1 MTNSILDAIPT
12 HDPDASAR
20 LHDKLV
26 REASAEGILDI
37 GYRTIDTPIGQLLLA
52 ATDQGLVRVAFALEG
67 HDLVLDRLASAIS
80 PRILHAPSRLDE
92 AARQL
97 DEYFAGT
104 RTRFELRLDWRL
116 TKGFRLSV
124 IQQLPGIEYGHTAS
138 YAEMASAAGN
148 PRAVRAAGSA
158 CATNPL
164 PIVVPCHRVVRSDGT
179 IGQYLGGTPAKMTLL
194 ELESAA

>member
-12 HDPDASAR
+12 HDPDASTR
-20 LHDKLV
+20 LHEKLV
-26 REASAEGILDI
+26 RQAEAEGILDV
-37 GYRTIDTPIGQLLLA
+37 GYRTIDTPIGALLLA
-52 ATDQGLVRVAFALEG
+52 ATGHGLVRVAFALEG
-67 HDLVLDRLASAIS
+67 HELVLERLASTIS
-80 PRILHAPSRLDE
+80 PRILHAPHRLDA

-104 RTRFELRLDWRL
+104 RTRFEVPLDWRL
-116 TKGFRLSV
+116 AKGFRLSV
-124 IQQLPGIEYGHTAS
+124 IQQLPTIEYGHTAS
-138 YAEMASAAGN
+138 YAELAAAAGN
-148 PRAVRAAGSA
+148 PRAVRAVGSA

-179 IGQYLGGTPAKMTLL
+179 IGQYLGGTPVKVTLL

>member
-20 LHDKLV
+20 LHEELV
-26 REASAEGILDI
+26 RQAEAEGILDV
-37 GYRTIDTPIGQLLLA
+37 GYRTIDTPIGALLLA
-52 ATDQGLVRVAFALEG
+52 ATEHGLVRVAFALEG
-67 HDLVLDRLASAIS
+67 HELVLERLASAIS
-80 PRILHAPSRLDE
+80 PRILHAPHRLDA

-104 RTRFELRLDWRL
+104 RTRFELPLDWRL
-116 TKGFRLSV
+116 AKGFRLSV
-124 IQQLPGIEYGHTAS
+124 IQQLPTIEYGHTAS
-138 YAEMASAAGN
+138 YAELAAAAGN
-148 PRAVRAAGSA
+148 PRAVRAVGSA

-179 IGQYLGGTPAKMTLL
+179 IGQYLGGTPVKVTLL